1 MWTRILIGDFKRSVP
16 LSITLTLLIAVA
28 ATLVISGTAMT
39 SQTFSAVSA
48 MWNKAQPPDLMQMH
62 AGPLDEQ
69 EIYDWAHS
77 QENIDDV
84 QIVRTLP
91 IPPDGLWLAGTS
103 QSESVLE
110 PALVTPSEK
119 FDYLLT
125 ENGERV
131 HPKEG
136 EVILP
141 VHYSAVGAADVG
153 DDMLVKIAGEEKRL
167 RIAGFARD
175 MQMNP
180 SMVTSKRLVV
190 HPKDF
195 DYFAEKGLES
205 EYLIEFMVADGATI
219 SAVQDAYTQAK
230 LPAQGVAI
238 DAAVLKLMNALTT
251 LITAVLALC
260 IALLLVT
267 IAVLALRFAF
277 ITSIVNDI
285 KHIGTLKAIGAP
297 GKAIKRMYIMK
308 YLVLAVIGTL
318 IGAVAA
324 VGLTRLAMKPVLL
337 YLGKPPHSFA
347 TLAPPIVAALVV
359 PLIVALFCWLLL
371 RRLDKVSPSEVLS
384 GSGGGSRTR
393 NRRFRLS
400 NSKLLPAN
408 IWLGL
413 TAATE
418 KSHTLLVAVIAVAT
432 FLLVFP
438 VSLLATFNNPNFST
452 YLGIGKSDIRVDLR
466 TGSETDFSQLVA
478 ELQADDDIAE
488 SAALVTNRLQV
499 QGPEGWEYVVVE
511 RGDHSIFPLNYT
523 SGTAPDEDTEI
534 AVSVNQAQAL
544 EATVGQGIQ
553 ITDGSQNR
561 SVRISGIYQ
570 DITNGGRTAKATF
583 DTNAP
588 ALWQVMYVTVKPGV
602 DAAAKTEALSEK
614 FPTATITDVA
624 DYTRQTLGATTG
636 QIAIVVALSAAAA
649 LGLVFLMT
657 VLFLILVFAQER
669 SQINTLHMIGASR
682 KTIMGQYLA
691 RFITVGIIG
700 IGIGVAIAAF
710 GGTKLLSLAL
720 GLLGAPGVHLLPNPA
735 ISYLLLP
742 ALVLGV
748 MVIAT
753 LIAAKKITPE

>member
-1 MWTRILIGDFKRSVP
+1 MWRQILIGDFRRSIP

-39 SQTFSAVSA
+39 SQTFGAVSA

-69 EIYDWAHS
+69 GIYDWAQS
-77 QENIDDV
+77 QSGIDDV
-84 QIVRTLP
+84 QIIRTLP

-103 QSESVLE
+103 QSDSVLE

-119 FDYLLT
+119 FDFLLT
-125 ENGERV
+125 ETGQRV
-131 HPKEG
+131 QPEPG

-141 VHYSAVGAADVG
+141 VHYSAVGTADLG
-153 DDMLVKIAGEEKRL
+153 DEMLVAIAGEEKRL
-167 RIAGFARD
+167 RVAGFARD

-190 HPKDF
+190 HPEDF
-195 DYFAEKGLES
+195 EYFANKGLES
-205 EYLIEFMVADGATI
+205 EYLIEFMVADDASISTI
-219 SAVQDAYTQAK
+219 QDAYTQAQ

-260 IALLLVT
+260 IALLLVC

-285 KHIGTLKAIGAP
+285 QHIGTLKAIGAP
-297 GKAIKRMYIMK
+297 GRAIKRMYIMK
-308 YLVLAVIGTL
+308 YLVLSVIGTL

-337 YLGKPPHSFA
+337 YLGKPSQSF
-347 TLAPPIVAALVV
+347 TTVAPPIVAAFVV
-359 PLIVALFCWLLL
+359 PLIVAAFCWLLL
-371 RRLDKVSPSEVLS
+371 RRLDHVSPTEVLA
-384 GSGGGSRTR
+384 GSGTERRTW
-393 NRRFRLS
+393 RRQFRLG
-400 NSKLLPAN
+400 NSRMLPAN

-418 KSHTLLVAVIAVAT
+418 KSHALLVAVIAVAT

-438 VSLLATFNNPNFST
+438 VSLLATFNNANFST
-452 YLGIGKSDIRVDLR
+452 YLGIGKSDIRIDVR
-466 TGSETDFSQLVA
+466 AGSGVDFSELSA
-478 ELQADDDIAE
+478 EIQTDEDIAE
-488 SAALVTNRLQV
+488 SVSLVTNRLQV
-499 QGPEGWEYVVVE
+499 LGSEGWENIVVE
-511 RGDHSIFPLNYT
+511 RGDHSVFPLNYT
-523 SGTAPDEDTEI
+523 SGVAPTTETEI
-534 AVSVNQAQAL
+534 AVSVNQAQEL
-544 EATVGQGIQ
+544 EAVVGQEIQ
-553 ITDGSQNR
+553 ITDGTDKRN
-561 SVRISGIYQ
+561 VRVSGIYQ

-583 DTNAP
+583 ATDAP
-588 ALWQVMYVTVKPGV
+588 TLWQVMYVTVKPGV
-602 DAAAKTEALSEK
+602 DIAAKTQALSEE
-614 FPTATITDVA
+614 FPFATITDVA

-636 QIAIVVALSAAAA
+636 QISIIVALSAGAA

-669 SQINTLHMIGASR
+669 GQISTLYMIGASR
-682 KTIMGQYLA
+682 RTIIGQYLA
-691 RFITVGIIG
+691 RFFTVGIIG
-700 IGIGVAIAAF
+700 IGIGVIVAAF
-710 GGTKLLSLAL
+710 GGTALLSSAL
-720 GLLGAPGVHLLPNPA
+720 GLVGAPGVQLLPNPV
-735 ISYLLLP
+735 ISYILLP

-748 MVIAT
+748 MVVAT
-753 LIAAKKITPE
+753 LIAAKKITPA